1 MSLAPLLDLAHLFRA
16 LEVMAVCGFAKPPP
30 LAGHL
35 AGVAA
40 SGFGAVMLALEIA
53 VIREEKLVT
62 ATALTSRWPRSHRDL
77 KSARAERKSKH
88 NSPPEEGPGRKK
100 EEAFWRESK
109 EAKAA
114 EENTISNRRL

>member
-1 MSLAPLLDLAHLFRA
+1 
-16 LEVMAVCGFAKPPP
+16 
-30 LAGHL
+30 
-35 AGVAA
+35 
-40 SGFGAVMLALEIA
+40 MLALEIA